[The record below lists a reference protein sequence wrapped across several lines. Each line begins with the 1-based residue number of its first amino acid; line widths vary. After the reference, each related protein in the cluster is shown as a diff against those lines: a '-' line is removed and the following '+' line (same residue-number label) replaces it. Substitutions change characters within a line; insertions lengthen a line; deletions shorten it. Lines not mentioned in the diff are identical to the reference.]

1 MTSASRAIRVRA
13 YGDTSQPDG
22 RKHRED
28 GRMKRICRRNGEA
41 ALSLLFAGL
50 VLPGLVVPLV
60 AEQSNSLSITGH
72 TGSAKVVQVEG
83 RSFVGVEGFVRLIN
97 ASVRFNGNQ
106 IVITLPGGG
115 DTPPA
120 PASPANG
127 SSPAFVK
134 AAVEAAAELREW
146 RAALR
151 NAIAGSYAISENW
164 VSPMRAE
171 ARQALRV
178 VSVSISTP
186 ADKATVSLL
195 ENLFNNV
202 NQLSD
207 NYLQLSGA
215 RTYIDPRSLDSDP
228 LDQKIMACAR
238 SLASMATANEFA
250 IPPRG
255 WTDLRT

>member
-1 MTSASRAIRVRA
+1 
-13 YGDTSQPDG
+13 
-22 RKHRED
+22 
-28 GRMKRICRRNGEA
+28 MKRICRRNSVVA
-41 ALSLLFAGL
+41 SSLLFADL
-50 VLPGLVVPLV
+50 VLPGLVVPLA

-83 RSFVGVEGFVRLIN
+83 RNFVEVEGFARLIN

-115 DTPPA
+115 DTPAA
-120 PASPANG
+120 PASPATG
-127 SSPAFVK
+127 FSPAFVK

-151 NAIAGSYAISENW
+151 NAIMGSYAISENW

-178 VSVSISTP
+178 VSVSTGTP
-186 ADKATVSLL
+186 ADKETVSLL

-207 NYLQLSGA
+207 KYLQISGS
-215 RTYIDPRSLDSDP
+215 RTYIDPKSLDSDP

-238 SLASMATANEFA
+238 SLASMATANEFVDGGA
-250 IPPRG
+250 CR
-255 WTDLRT
+255 

>member
-1 MTSASRAIRVRA
+1 
-13 YGDTSQPDG
+13 
-22 RKHRED
+22 
-28 GRMKRICRRNGEA
+28 MKRIRRRNGVA
-41 ALSLLFAGL
+41 ASSLLLAGL
-50 VLPGLVVPLV
+50 VLPSLVVPLA

-72 TGSAKVVQVEG
+72 TGTAKVVQVEG
-83 RSFVGVEGFVRLIN
+83 RNFVEVEGFARLIN
-97 ASVRFNGNQ
+97 ASVRFSGNQ

-127 SSPAFVK
+127 FSPAFIK
-134 AAVEAAAELREW
+134 AAVEATAELREW

-151 NAIAGSYAISENW
+151 NAITGSYAISENW

-171 ARQALRV
+171 A
-178 VSVSISTP
+178 
-186 ADKATVSLL
+186 DKEIVPLL

-207 NYLQLSGA
+207 KYLQLSGS
-215 RTYIDPRSLDSDP
+215 RTYIDAKSLDSDP

-238 SLASMATANEFA
+238 SLASMATANEFVDYGA
-250 IPPRG
+250 CR
-255 WTDLRT
+255 